1 MRYLLVDRIEEI
13 KKLDYALA
21 SKCISLGDD
30 CFEYHYPGQPIYPG
44 ALLIETMAQLGG
56 ALIELS
62 LRDKEEKIPRAV
74 LSSVKAKFR
83 DFVKPGDKLV
93 MRAELRS
100 LHEDSAFVRAEGRRG
115 GEMVCQADIIY
126 MRIAVNDPV
135 LDEFGRQYLDIITR
149 EMRVI
154 E

>member
-1 MRYLLVDRIEEI
+1 MRYLLIDRIEEI
-13 KKLDYALA
+13 KKFDYAVA
-21 SKCISLGDD
+21 SKCITLADD

-62 LRDKEEKIPRAV
+62 LRDRQEDVPRCV

-83 DFVKPGDKLV
+83 DFVKPGDKLSV
-93 MRAELRS
+93 RAEIQS
-100 LHEDSAFVRAEGRRG
+100 HHEDSGFVKVIGSRDGDK
-115 GEMVCQADIIY
+115 VCQADIIY
-126 MRIAVNDPV
+126 VMLHVDDPE
-135 LDEFGRQYLDIITR
+135 LDTFGKQYLDLITR
-149 EMRVI
+149 EMKVV